1 MFLKIDFFLLK
12 KKSFTIMS
20 SYQVRNLL
28 DRIKNTV
35 PRNQEEKH
43 QNDVINKYK
52 KKNIDVIY
60 TKRTIEHDGFDQY
73 GPQSNLYDF
82 YIYYRIGYHY
92 YIDIWHREDWYS
104 DDDEDPYCLWSNN
117 NLFSKKE
124 KLL

>member
-1 MFLKIDFFLLK
+1 MIYLTFK

-20 SYQVRNLL
+20 SYQLEKLL

-60 TKRTIEHDGFDQY
+60 TKRTVEHDGFDQY

-82 YIYYRIGYHY
+82 YVYYRIGYHY

-104 DDDEDPYCLWSNN
+104 ADDDDPYYLWSKNN
-117 NLFSKKE
+117 IFSRKE